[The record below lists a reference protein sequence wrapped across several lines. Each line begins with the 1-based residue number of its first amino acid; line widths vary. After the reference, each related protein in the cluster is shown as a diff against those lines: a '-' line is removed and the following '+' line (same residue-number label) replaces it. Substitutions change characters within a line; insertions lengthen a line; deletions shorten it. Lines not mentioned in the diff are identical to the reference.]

1 MSRFESSL
9 SLQGLFS
16 GENRKPAVILL
27 FAPLA
32 ILTWKKFGTK
42 AFYLTHRAA
51 FGLGHNPDWEG
62 AIYSYVT
69 ALVLFGL
76 IPALLIKLVFGETLA
91 GYGVRLGDQRF
102 GWRAVAVMA
111 PVVMLLAY
119 PTAGDPQFLAEY
131 PLVRGAGASAA
142 AFILHA
148 LLYLVYYASYEMFMR
163 GFIQFG
169 LRERFGDWHAILV
182 QVAISALFHLGKP
195 DGEAFSSVLG
205 GLIWGLVVFRSRSLL
220 YVLLTHWLLGVSL
233 DFFICFAP

>member
-1 MSRFESSL
+1 MNRFDSSL
-9 SLQGLFS
+9 SLKGLFS

-27 FAPLA
+27 YAPLA
-32 ILTWKKFGTK
+32 VLTWKTFGTK
-42 AFYLTHRAA
+42 AFYLTHWAA
-51 FGLGHNPDWEG
+51 VGPGRNPDWEG
-62 AIYSYVT
+62 AIYSHVA
-69 ALVLFGL
+69 ALVLLGI
-76 IPALLIKLVFGETLA
+76 IPALLIKLVFRETLA

-102 GWRAVAVMA
+102 GWRALAVMA

-119 PTAGDPQFLAEY
+119 PAASDPQFLAEY

-182 QVAISALFHLGKP
+182 QVALSALFHIGKP

-205 GLIWGLVVFRSRSLL
+205 GLVWGLVVFRSRSLL